1 MEKKKEISKN
11 EYIRQLNYKI
21 EDLAAQKKYSGG
33 IVAIAFVIGY
43 FVCMCSI
50 IMANRIFLT

>member
-50 IMANRIFLT
+50 IIEYF